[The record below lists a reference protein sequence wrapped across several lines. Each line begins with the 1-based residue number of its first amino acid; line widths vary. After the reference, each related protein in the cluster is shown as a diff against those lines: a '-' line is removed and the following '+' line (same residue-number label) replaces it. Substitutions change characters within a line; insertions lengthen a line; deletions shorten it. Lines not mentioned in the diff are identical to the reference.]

1 MGFFQDLK
9 EDLSMAVNEL
19 LPEVDKELENPEKM
33 AENESKMKPE
43 EIKSEAIKPEPVIL
57 KEEPKPETDHKETAI
72 SDEEAFLA
80 AVARLDENADI
91 FAPGLQAEEISM
103 PEKEPDEQEGKTEIE
118 TEEVEEINLF
128 GGNALEERNAD
139 IEEEA
144 EVFDLL
150 LASEPEEKTEEPET
164 EATEAETTVEAE
176 TGGPETVDEVGA
188 ETEEA
193 ETTVEEAEE
202 INLLLASEP
211 EEKTEEPEAEVAAE
225 IEEAETVVES
235 VAETEEA
242 ETVDEVKAEAEEA
255 ETVDEVK
262 AETEEAETVDE
273 VKAEAEEA
281 EAVAEEAETAA
292 EAAEEE
298 KAEEIN
304 LLGEMEPEEMV
315 PAIGNALEND
325 IEERVEEEMED
336 DFMKEIEKT
345 DEETQLE
352 EGVGKVMTQQN
363 ETGLTGE
370 VMDETGVITAGMK
383 VTGDISSQGSM
394 DILGTV
400 IGNVE
405 ILGKLNISGSV
416 EGNSM
421 AEEIFADSAKI
432 TGEVHAKGSV
442 KVGQSSVI
450 IGNIYAT
457 SAVVAGAVKGDIDV
471 QGPVILDTSAI
482 VMGNIKSK
490 SVQINNGAVIEGMC
504 SQCYADVN
512 PSSFFKDLVK

>member
-1 MGFFQDLK
+1 
-9 EDLSMAVNEL
+9 
-19 LPEVDKELENPEKM
+19 
-33 AENESKMKPE
+33 MK
-43 EIKSEAIKPEPVIL
+43 
-57 KEEPKPETDHKETAI
+57 
-72 SDEEAFLA
+72 
-80 AVARLDENADI
+80 
-91 FAPGLQAEEISM
+91 
-103 PEKEPDEQEGKTEIE
+103 
-118 TEEVEEINLF
+118 
-128 GGNALEERNAD
+128 
-139 IEEEA
+139 
-144 EVFDLL
+144 
-150 LASEPEEKTEEPET
+150 
-164 EATEAETTVEAE
+164 
-176 TGGPETVDEVGA
+176 
-188 ETEEA
+188 
-193 ETTVEEAEE
+193 
-202 INLLLASEP
+202 
-211 EEKTEEPEAEVAAE
+211 
-225 IEEAETVVES
+225 
-235 VAETEEA
+235 AETEEA

-255 ETVDEVK
+255 ETTVEEEEGAEV
-262 AETEEAETVDE
+262 
-273 VKAEAEEA
+273 EEA

>member
-150 LASEPEEKTEEPET
+150 LASEPEEKTEEPE
-164 EATEAETTVEAE
+164 
-176 TGGPETVDEVGA
+176 
-188 ETEEA
+188 
-193 ETTVEEAEE
+193 
-202 INLLLASEP
+202 
-211 EEKTEEPEAEVAAE
+211 AEVAAE

-242 ETVDEVKAEAEEA
+242 ETVDEVKAE
-255 ETVDEVK
+255 
-262 AETEEAETVDE
+262 TEEAETVDE

-281 EAVAEEAETAA
+281 ETTVEEEEEAEEFNLFLASEPEEKAEEGAEVEEAEAVAEEAETAA
-292 EAAEEE
+292 EAVEEE

-512 PSSFFKDLVK
+512 PSSFFKDLV

>member
-242 ETVDEVKAEAEEA
+242 ETVDEVKAE
-255 ETVDEVK
+255 
-262 AETEEAETVDE
+262 TEEAETVDE

-281 EAVAEEAETAA
+281 ETVDEVKAETEEAETAA

-512 PSSFFKDLVK
+512 PSSFFKDLV

>member
-242 ETVDEVKAEAEEA
+242 ETVDEVKAE
-255 ETVDEVK
+255 
-262 AETEEAETVDE
+262 TEEAETVDE

-281 EAVAEEAETAA
+281 ETVDEVKAEVEEAEAVAEEA

>member
-150 LASEPEEKTEEPET
+150 LASEPEEKTEEPE
-164 EATEAETTVEAE
+164 
-176 TGGPETVDEVGA
+176 
-188 ETEEA
+188 
-193 ETTVEEAEE
+193 
-202 INLLLASEP
+202 
-211 EEKTEEPEAEVAAE
+211 AEVAAE

-242 ETVDEVKAEAEEA
+242 ETVDEVKAEA
-255 ETVDEVK
+255 
-262 AETEEAETVDE
+262 EEAETVDE

>member
-235 VAETEEA
+235 V
-242 ETVDEVKAEAEEA
+242 
-255 ETVDEVK
+255 

>member
-242 ETVDEVKAEAEEA
+242 ETVDEVKAETEEA

-262 AETEEAETVDE
+262 AEAEEAETVDE